1 FQRMQASKSGGAG
14 SSLQNSKGNASK
26 ALTIQEY
33 KRRLRDNIRS
43 LNDNFVNL
51 ISAAKISQEDAV
63 HKCPNGRMAEHK
75 TTQYEMRVRAAL
87 IVRACDELSKLTND
101 LKEFLILHDF
111 NFLTE
116 AIAKAESDCDEK
128 LKVQLKKHNDLR
140 IDIAK
145 IVFDVDKELQEHF
158 SLRP

>member
-1 FQRMQASKSGGAG
+1 FQKMQAAKVGGAG
-14 SSLQNSKGNASK
+14 MSQQPSKGSASK
-26 ALTIQEY
+26 VLTIQEY

-43 LNDNFVNL
+43 LNDNFVHL
-51 ISAAKISQEDAV
+51 ITAAKIKQEDEV
-63 HKCPNGRMAEHK
+63 HKSQNGRMAEHK
-75 TTQYEMRVRAAL
+75 TTQYEMKVRAAL

-116 AIAKAESDCDEK
+116 AISKAENECEDK
-128 LKVQLKKHNDLR
+128 LKHQLRKHNDLR